1 MPTED
6 EAESPPALPGPGTPE
21 GERLR
26 EAHAAFDRGDFRR
39 VREVTSELAA
49 AGDRDVVAAAAA
61 LALAVKADPT
71 AIGVLV
77 ACLIGFCI
85 VAYHYLAS

>member
-1 MPTED
+1 MVKED
-6 EAESPPALPGPGTPE
+6 EAGSPAPLPGQGTP
-21 GERLR
+21 GGDRLR

-39 VREVTSELAA
+39 VREVTSELAG
-49 AGDRDVVAAAAA
+49 AGDRDVAEAAAA
-61 LALAVKADPT
+61 LALAVKVDPT

-77 ACLIGFCI
+77 ACLIGFCV